1 MIRLA
6 CIQVINDVGTIQ
18 QTNKQKKNLSK
29 LGNVYKESEINV
41 NEKKERK
48 NKFTIIFE
56 SVCPKYELSLL
67 LLFSVVSIVDDQN
80 KT

>member
-1 MIRLA
+1 MFEYLSFFFLIRLA
-6 CIQVINDVGTIQ
+6 CIQVINVVGTIQ
-18 QTNKQKKNLSK
+18 QTEKNLSK
-29 LGNVYKESEINV
+29 LGNVYKQSEINV

-67 LLFSVVSIVDDQN
+67 LLFSVVVHR
-80 KT
+80 